1 MTKNPFTQVPD
12 EIASKHITVD
22 GLKLHYLEAGSGEVV
37 LLLHGFPTSSYLY
50 RNIIPKISKTHRA
63 IALDLPGFG
72 KSDKPLAASYS
83 MNYYVQILSKFINVL
98 SIKSV
103 HLVVHDLGGPIGLLW
118 AVRNQTQLKS
128 LVLLNTL
135 VYSKVSWAV
144 KLFILSLRLPFTR
157 NWITS
162 KSGIAWTM
170 RLGIQ
175 NKERVKGILAENYQ
189 KPFLQKPAQ
198 RALIKSS
205 SNISL
210 KAFLEIEERLN
221 TLIIPVRVI
230 YGVKDQILPK
240 VGDTF
245 KRIQEDLPNTEV
257 TALMECGHFLQEDE
271 PEIVAKL
278 ISEFLNQ

>member
-1 MTKNPFTQVPD
+1 
-12 EIASKHITVD
+12 
-22 GLKLHYLEAGSGEVV
+22 VV